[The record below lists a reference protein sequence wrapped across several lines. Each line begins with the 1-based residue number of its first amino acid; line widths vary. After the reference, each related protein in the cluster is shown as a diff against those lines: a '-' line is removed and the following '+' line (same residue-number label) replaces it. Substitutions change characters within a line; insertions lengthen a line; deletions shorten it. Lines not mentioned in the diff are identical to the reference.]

1 MGYFYLKN
9 SLVGAFVMIVFGLAT
24 LLLLVM
30 RNWLEAVFSFTRL
43 VSKPKLH
50 PAGYKKIKPATILHR
65 SRRKPDWA
73 LKELTRLKAHMPD
86 AGCRTLADTFNRLF
100 AHRQI
105 LVCKSTPIGCCAI
118 RRMRCCA
125 RVSRCEAKP
134 LPGCAQRD
142 LGIGHD
148 GAGRCC

>member
-1 MGYFYLKN
+1 M
-9 SLVGAFVMIVFGLAT
+9 VIFGLAT
-24 LLLLVM
+24 WLLLVM
-30 RNWLEAVFSFTRL
+30 WKWLHAVFSFTRL

-105 LVCKSTPIGCCAI
+105 LVCKSTAHRLLRNQAYAVLRAGQS
-118 RRMRCCA
+118 MRSKTLA
-125 RVSRCEAKP
+125 RLSPTR
-134 LPGCAQRD
+134 
-142 LGIGHD
+142 LGHWT
-148 GAGRCC
+148 